1 MTTKGR
7 LLRGSSPQLG
17 QHRPIRGGASN
28 LAESGRQGSL
38 VLASLAPKK
47 ACIESSGVGGNL
59 TKHKCISVSVR

>member
-38 VLASLAPKK
+38 VLADSLSMSRGWTPDQ
-47 ACIESSGVGGNL
+47 CPLIGYEQPL
-59 TKHKCISVSVR
+59 M

>member
-28 LAESGRQGSL
+28 LAESGRQGSI
-38 VLASLAPKK
+38 VLADSLSTSRGWTPDQLPL
-47 ACIESSGVGGNL
+47 IGYEQPL
-59 TKHKCISVSVR
+59 M

>member
-38 VLASLAPKK
+38 VLADSLSRGWTPDQRPL
-47 ACIESSGVGGNL
+47 IGYEQPL
-59 TKHKCISVSVR
+59 M